1 MQLSIKSLSFAALF
15 GLSAIST
22 ALLAETAEV
31 APPADAVMSEDV
43 EGKVIV
49 GWVEKGL
56 ILPEQTAVKVK
67 VDSGAL
73 TSSMHA
79 INLERF
85 RRDGKRWVRYD
96 VEVKDADTGEM
107 TTLHFERPVYR
118 QITVRGAGGEDY
130 RPVVKM
136 RMCIGNRI
144 YEEQFSLRDRSDMTY
159 PVLLGR
165 RTIEHIG
172 LIDVSSTFLLPL
184 ECPEQASE
192 EERQRQQ
199 KLKEDPSLIDE
210 SQIDQPSDPE
220 EEDDEQEGGEQEGSK
235 G

>member
-1 MQLSIKSLSFAALF
+1 MQLSMKSLSFAVLLSLAAVSTPALA
-15 GLSAIST
+15 GAT
-22 ALLAETAEV
+22 QAVE
-31 APPADAVMSEDV
+31 PPSDAVLTEHVDS
-43 EGKVIV
+43 KVIV

-79 INLERF
+79 VNIERF
-85 RRDGKRWVRYD
+85 KRDGKRWVRYD
-96 VEVKDADTGEM
+96 VEVKDADSGEPVTM
-107 TTLHFERPVYR
+107 AFERPVYR

-184 ECPEQASE
+184 ECPADASDN
-192 EERQRQQ
+192 ERKRQQ
-199 KLKEDPSLIDE
+199 QLKDDASLVDD
-210 SQIDQPSDPE
+210 SMVDQPAALE
-220 EEDDEQEGGEQEGSK
+220 EEDEQDGAE
-235 G
+235 

>member
-1 MQLSIKSLSFAALF
+1 MPYFMKHLSFAVLLGAAAA
-15 GLSAIST
+15 SAP
-22 ALLAETAEV
+22 LAAHTSEPV
-31 APPADAVMSEDV
+31 APPQDAVLTEDV

-49 GWVEKGL
+49 GWIEKGL

-79 INLERF
+79 VNIERF
-85 RRDGKRWVRYD
+85 KRDGKRWVRYD
-96 VEVKDADTGEM
+96 VDVKDADTGEDV
-107 TTLHFERPVYR
+107 TLQFERPVYR

-136 RMCIGNRI
+136 RMCIGNRV

-184 ECPEQASE
+184 ECSEQDSE
-192 EERQRQQ
+192 EERNRQQ
-199 KLKEDPSLIDE
+199 QMKDDASLVDD
-210 SQIDQPSDPE
+210 SQVDQPSEPE
-220 EEDDEQEGGEQEGSK
+220 EEDDEQEGGE
-235 G
+235 

>member
-1 MQLSIKSLSFAALF
+1 RAPSAAARPP
-15 GLSAIST
+15 GHR
-22 ALLAETAEV
+22 ALPLH
-31 APPADAVMSEDV
+31 DA
-43 EGKVIV
+43 
-49 GWVEKGL
+49 
-56 ILPEQTAVKVK
+56 LP
-67 VDSGAL
+67 
-73 TSSMHA
+73 
-79 INLERF
+79 IF
-85 RRDGKRWVRYD
+85 
-96 VEVKDADTGEM
+96 
-107 TTLHFERPVYR
+107 YR
-118 QITVRGAGGEDY
+118 QITGRGAGGEDY

-199 KLKEDPSLIDE
+199 KL
-210 SQIDQPSDPE
+210 
-220 EEDDEQEGGEQEGSK
+220 
-235 G
+235 